1 MFTEDTIQRLKV
13 GGIFLLQLYKITT
26 GTLLSL
32 FVPQKCEDNQVCSIS
47 DNLNNTETYH
57 KMVMYVNFSSMFIF
71 LSYYLVELYR
81 EEWCVKNLDI
91 DNNYSDNHLK
101 NIIDRIPKLNK
112 KMDDLNKLYYHLFN
126 LNCSIYVINLGLS
139 VKLLN
144 DNYHSSATISSFVSF
159 VLLVLMKLY
168 NSYGVTRVSIK
179 DDKMTSAYMT
189 EFVSYNVFD
198 KDYIQKHNLDED
210 EINNTSTS
218 DEETNDKGTNTENM
232 KSEDIIKP
240 DDIKINTEKIMP

>member
-1 MFTEDTIQRLKV
+1 MLSEDTIQRIKV
-13 GGIFLLQLYKITT
+13 TGIFFIELYKITT

-32 FVPQKCEDNQVCSIS
+32 FVPQKCGEDEICSIT
-47 DNLNNTETYH
+47 DNLNNTEDYH
-57 KMVMYVNFSSMFIF
+57 KMVMYANFLSMFIF

-81 EEWCVKNLDI
+81 EEWCVKYLDI

-101 NIIDRIPKLNK
+101 NIIDRIPNLNK
-112 KMDDLNKLYYHLFN
+112 KMDKLNKIYFNLFN
-126 LNCSIYVINLGLS
+126 INCFIYLTNLGLS

-198 KDYIQKHNLDED
+198 KDYIRKNGLNED
-210 EINNTSTS
+210 INNTSSS
-218 DEETNDKGTNTENM
+218 DEEVNPDEATLKEETPEET
-232 KSEDIIKP
+232 IKP
-240 DDIKINTEKIMP
+240 EDVKIDTETIMP